1 LINKSDRSLL
11 LLAYVFRDLLNL
23 DEPIENELF
32 CDYLAKLI
40 DSYSSESVAFDLFQV
55 YCQKN
60 ADQHEKVLELLQSKD
75 NQHTLP
81 MKQTNQLL
89 LIFKL
94 FPESTS
100 IVEKIY
106 KNLVK
111 KALVFFESFNE
122 NNNE

>member
-23 DEPIENELF
+23 DEPIENESF
-32 CDYLAKLI
+32 SDYLAKLI
-40 DSYSSESVAFDLFQV
+40 DSYSSESVVFDLLQV
-55 YCQKN
+55 YCQKS

-75 NQHTLP
+75 NQHSLP
-81 MKQTNQLL
+81 MKQTNKLL

-94 FPESTS
+94 FRESTS

-106 KNLVK
+106 KNLVE
-111 KALVFFESFNE
+111 KALVFVESSNE
-122 NNNE
+122 KNNE